1 MSKPEERDGYIYE
14 EGRYKAKRIAFD
26 SNVTGILVRNKS
38 TNKIEGILNENNDY
52 TELAFIDETTIV
64 KL

>member
-1 MSKPEERDGYIYE
+1 MTRPEKREGYIYE
-14 EGRYKAKRIAFD
+14 EGRYRAKRAAFN

-38 TNKIEGILNENNDY
+38 TNKIEGILNENNNY
-52 TELAFIDETTIV
+52 AELAFIDETTIV